1 MISIKDMDMVMD
13 MAMEMDT
20 LRDGCN
26 FPASVSSIELRFGI
40 GRFCLSH
47 FSSPLGPSTFNMLYY
62 NSIRVL
68 FLLCFVFSL
77 LRLFFVSSAS
87 ANYRIQLIYLLAILD
102 SSFARRGGGETAGVQ
117 SQYRLDGSS
126 IV

>member
-20 LRDGCN
+20 RRDGCN

-40 GRFCLSH
+40 GRFCLSL
-47 FSSPLGPSTFNMLYY
+47 FSAPLGPSTFNMLYY

-68 FLLCFVFSL
+68 FLFCFVFSL

-102 SSFARRGGGETAGVQ
+102 SSFARKAGRRNSGCAV
-117 SQYRLDGSS
+117 S
-126 IV
+126 ISP

>member
-40 GRFCLSH
+40 GRFCLSP
-47 FSSPLGPSTFNMLYY
+47 FSSPLRPFD
-62 NSIRVL
+62 I
-68 FLLCFVFSL
+68 
-77 LRLFFVSSAS
+77 
-87 ANYRIQLIYLLAILD
+87 
-102 SSFARRGGGETAGVQ
+102 
-117 SQYRLDGSS
+117 
-126 IV
+126 